1 MKIYLTDICCLCSP
15 DVPIADTPD
24 VRMAHRIKARVFA
37 ELDAAPAKRTG
48 RTVKTIA
55 LIAAIISL
63 LSTTAFA
70 ISRYHLAHKPVS
82 NASVSGYQLERDDAG
97 EILNMHKEVFP
108 DAGMVFSFTGPDEIS
123 NVPEFRCFWL
133 PEEPDTGGTD
143 AEGWSSYLAVTGEDT
158 ELPYIISSG
167 AAASGCTLV
176 LNGAVSVIKEEYWG
190 DWYLLELHS
199 DYTNCTL
206 RWPSENA
213 NYILL
218 FNEQN
223 GFLIIIGGTLDMET
237 LEHIARELEIR
248 DSGRPSPVHG
258 FEEDLGQIDIGR
270 G

>member
-1 MKIYLTDICCLCSP
+1 MKIYLTDICGLCCPEALPEGTAAGKAS
-15 DVPIADTPD
+15 
-24 VRMAHRIKARVFA
+24 RRIKERVFSQ
-37 ELDAAPAKRTG
+37 LDIAPSKRPG
-48 RTVKTIA
+48 RIIKTIA
-55 LIAAIISL
+55 LIAAVISV

-70 ISRYHLAHKPVS
+70 VSRYYLANRPVFNKS
-82 NASVSGYQLERDDAG
+82 LSGYQLELDEAG
-97 EILNMHKEVFP
+97 GILNVHKQVFP
-108 DAGMVFSFTGPDEIS
+108 DAGMAFSFTGPDEIT

-143 AEGWSSYLAVTGEDT
+143 AEGWTAYLAVTGEDT
-158 ELPYIISSG
+158 ELPYIISCG
-167 AAASGCTLV
+167 AAANGSTLI
-176 LNGAVSVIKEEYWG
+176 LNGDVSVIKEEYWG
-190 DWYLLELHS
+190 DWHVLELHS
-199 DYTNCTL
+199 DYTGCSL
-206 RWPSENA
+206 RWPSESA

>member
-15 DVPIADTPD
+15 DALVAG
-24 VRMAHRIKARVFA
+24 VSNGRMVQRVKNRVFS
-37 ELDAAPAKRTG
+37 ELGMAPIKRTG
-48 RTVKTIA
+48 RAVKTIV

-70 ISRYHLAHKPVS
+70 ISRYYLVLKPVS
-82 NASVSGYQLERDDAG
+82 DASVSGYQLERDDAG
-97 EILNMHKEVFP
+97 GILNMHKEVFP
-108 DAGMVFSFTGPDEIS
+108 DAGMVFSFTGPDES
-123 NVPEFRCFWL
+123 TNVPEFRCFWL

-158 ELPYIISSG
+158 ELPYIIGRG

-176 LNGAVSVIKEEYWG
+176 LNGDVSIIKEEYWG

-248 DSGRPSPVHG
+248 DSGRPNPVHA
-258 FEEDLGQIDIGR
+258 FEENLGQIDIGT